1 MDILIWVIIRS
12 LRDRR
17 GEGSSLVSTSTC
29 LTRLSGLL
37 STCSRLDLL
46 LSTSST
52 TTSPSL
58 RQGLS
63 RLCPLVYS
71 SLLLIPLILVL
82 WVVQIAFTTSLIS
95 VTIHLHMV
103 SLLLASLL
111 VSIRVEL
118 KVLQVF
124 QEGVQL

>member
-37 STCSRLDLL
+37 STCSRPDLL
-46 LSTSST
+46 LSTSFT

-71 SLLLIPLILVL
+71 SLLLKSFIRVL
-82 WVVQIAFTTSLIS
+82 WVVQISFITSLIS
-95 VTIHLHMV
+95 VTIHLRIC
-103 SLLLASLL
+103 SLASLL
-111 VSIRVEL
+111 VSIQAKL

-124 QEGVQL
+124 QEEVQL